1 MKLNANLTLFFEI
14 ILYLFMINNADSVE
28 YSLRV
33 TNYGK
38 VKGIVEYVH
47 GQKVVE
53 KFFGIPYASPPLGK
67 LRLEAPV
74 PPLSWGDAIKNADVL
89 PPACPQ
95 ATEGVAYIEYHVPGF
110 NKTSEDCLYLNI
122 YVPRGSHHH
131 RTMPVLVFVHGGSYQ
146 NGMGAMFD
154 GSVLATH
161 GIVVVT
167 FNYRLGPL
175 GFMNS
180 ADGVIRGNYGMLDM
194 VAALQWIQGNIAHFN
209 GDPNSVTI
217 DGHSAGGCSVG
228 LLLMSPLAKGLFQR
242 VIQQSGSPL
251 AHWAVSRFETKPNF
265 VYKIFSSSVQCYSNI
280 STEVKKCIQN
290 LDTQSLQKVIT
301 EEFEWSTSL
310 TPQYRPVVDGHF
322 LPYTPERMVDS
333 EPLNAANILTGA
345 TQDEGLIA
353 AIPLIKLFGV
363 GKTGFR
369 KLLSLMSCFRGEL
382 PEIPD
387 IVDSVLE
394 KYVKLESSDISEKEI
409 ERSFSEIVGDYFITA
424 PTHLFAD
431 RLSRRNVSVYLYNY
445 EYKSLLDQ
453 WDGVIH
459 GAELFYLSGCPFTGH
474 KNFRY
479 DHVDKEMANLLLR
492 IWSNFIKHGI
502 PSLHPTNEVDLPRFH
517 SRRKSYTKIF
527 SSRREPAVS
536 FLTNLR
542 QSKMFFWNEEV
553 PEMFSDKDSRNSI
566 NNFTQK
572 NNYSHINGK
581 NTWILASVCIGL
593 SVLTL
598 ILTVQYF
605 KVRKEITKLLRQN
618 SISSGE
624 RMLNGTQI

>member
-1 MKLNANLTLFFEI
+1 MKFKTSLVCTFEYI
-14 ILYLFMINNADSVE
+14 IYFCYVIKFVNSVE
-28 YSLRV
+28 YSVRV
-33 TNYGK
+33 TDYGK
-38 VKGIVEYVH
+38 VKGVVEYVH
-47 GQKVVE
+47 GQKIVE
-53 KFFGIPYASPPLGK
+53 KFFGIPYASPPIGN

-74 PPLSWGDAIKNADVL
+74 PPRSWGDSIRNANVL
-89 PPACPQ
+89 APACPQ
-95 ATEGVAYIEYHVPGF
+95 ASEGVAYIEYHVPGF

-131 RTMPVLVFVHGGSYQ
+131 RSMPVLVFIHGGSYQ

-194 VAALQWIQGNIAHFN
+194 IAALQWIQGNIANFN

-228 LLLMSPLAKGLFQR
+228 LLLMSPLAKGLFKR

-251 AHWAVSRFETKPNF
+251 AHWSVSRYETKPNF
-265 VYKIFSSSVQCYSNI
+265 VYKIFSSSVKCYSNN
-280 STEVKKCIQN
+280 SAEVKKCIKN
-290 LDTQSLQKVIT
+290 LDTETLQRVIT
-301 EEFEWSTSL
+301 EESEWTTSL
-310 TPQYRPVVDGHF
+310 TPQYRPVVDGYF
-322 LPYTPERMVDS
+322 LPYTPEVMVER
-333 EPLNAANILTGA
+333 EPLNAVHFLTGA

-353 AIPLIKLFGV
+353 AIPLIKLYGV
-363 GKTGFR
+363 GTTGFR
-369 KLLSLMSCFRGEL
+369 KLLTLMSCFRGEL

-387 IVDSVLE
+387 IVYSVLE
-394 KYVKLESSDISEKEI
+394 KYVKFESSDISEQEI

-424 PTHLFAD
+424 PTHRFAD
-431 RLSRRNVSVYLYNY
+431 SLSRRNVSVYLYNY

-479 DHVDKEMANLLLR
+479 DHVDKEMANMLIH

-502 PSLHPTNEVDLPRFH
+502 PSLHPLNEIDLPLFNP
-517 SRRKSYTKIF
+517 RRKSYTKIF
-527 SSRREPAVS
+527 SSQREPAVS
-536 FLTNLR
+536 FMTNLR
-542 QSKMFFWNEEV
+542 QSKMTFWNQEV
-553 PEMFSDKDSRNSI
+553 SDMYSNRYSKE
-566 NNFTQK
+566 NNLTHK
-572 NNYSHINGK
+572 TTYSHVNGK

-593 SVLTL
+593 SVVTL

-605 KVRKEITKLLRQN
+605 KVRKEITSLLRQN